1 MDGNEDSV
9 LFSMAGARFDP
20 GARRLALPIYAP
32 LAWAAMVDPGKG
44 MNTLCGQRMTCCV
57 YDVQYDEVYHSGQIT
72 PWMCGC
78 CFIPSCCCHFK
89 MTYHPNED
97 YWDRPSKCC
106 GIQISYYKL
115 KRVVKVESGEAQ
127 RTAHYADLIAS
138 VPPKV
143 IVMARAQPAVSK
155 VMPQTS

>member
-9 LFSMAGARFDP
+9 LFSMASARFDP
-20 GARRLALPIYAP
+20 GAHRVTLQIFAP

-44 MNTLCGQRMTCCV
+44 MDTLCGQRLTCCV
-57 YDVQYDEVYHSGQIT
+57 YDVQYDESYQIGRIT

-78 CFIPSCCCHFK
+78 CFVPSCCCDFT
-89 MTYHPNED
+89 MRYHPEAD

-106 GIQISYYKL
+106 GTQIGFYKL
-115 KRVVKVESGEAQ
+115 KRVVRVEGGEAT
-127 RTAHYADLIAS
+127 RTAHFADLIKS

-143 IVMARAQPAVSK
+143 IVMARAMPTSTVVPQPS
-155 VMPQTS
+155 